1 MRKGEH
7 IAVNAADTIALK
19 TIPGIGSYYAR
30 QAVRYR
36 EQLGGFVDKK
46 QLLEIEKFPEEALTY
61 ISIDSENIKKLKV
74 NQMTLAQL
82 RRHPYINYYQARAIT
97 DYRRLHGAIH
107 SIRELRLMKEF
118 TEFDLNRIEPYLE
131 Y

>member
-7 IAVNAADTIALK
+7 IAVNAADTTALK

-30 QAVRYR
+30 QTVRYR
-36 EQLGGFVDKK
+36 EQLGGFVNKK
-46 QLLEIEKFPEEALTY
+46 QLLEIENFPEEALSY
-61 ISIDSENIKKLKV
+61 INIDSENVRKLKV

-97 DYRRLHGAIH
+97 DYRRLHGVIH
-107 SIRELRLMKEF
+107 NIRELRLMKEF